1 VPPPGTSPIPG
12 TVLVQPPPQP
22 LPPPNVTSPT
32 PPEAVAAPPPV
43 QAPPAA
49 PPAVAAPD
57 TPTTTTG
64 VGSAQVLISPPGT
77 TIRVGGGPYTV
88 PLSIA
93 GVSRLSTI
101 TLTLTYDPAVLRVRT
116 VQEGS
121 FMRQGGVVVSFV
133 QQAAAGRI
141 DLTLTRSSDAIGAS
155 GTGLLAAILFD
166 AVAPGSVM
174 LTLSGAATGPGGT
187 AMGLQ
192 FRPVT
197 VTVQQ

>member
-1 VPPPGTSPIPG
+1 V
-12 TVLVQPPPQP
+12 
-22 LPPPNVTSPT
+22 
-32 PPEAVAAPPPV
+32 
-43 QAPPAA
+43 
-49 PPAVAAPD
+49 
-57 TPTTTTG
+57 PTTTTG
-64 VGSAQVLISPPGT
+64 LGSAQVLISPPGT
-77 TIRVGGGPYTV
+77 TFRVGGGPYTV

-101 TLTLTYDPAVLRVRT
+101 TLTMTYDPAVLRVRT

-121 FMRQGGVVVSFV
+121 FMRQGGVAVSFA

-141 DLTLTRSSDAIGAS
+141 DITLTRSSDAIGAS

-166 AVAPGSVM
+166 AVAPGGV
-174 LTLSGAATGPGGT
+174 TLNLNGSATGPGGT